1 MLVYDH
7 IIINEY
13 SNDDHIW
20 LQYPRYWLFDRESHD
35 CSFVYFCKL
44 IYYGYQCQD
53 CSWSGD
59 IGKRWPQQNKR
70 ALLLNITQP
79 KQLGSP

>member
-1 MLVYDH
+1 MLIYDH

-13 SNDDHIW
+13 SNDDHI
-20 LQYPRYWLFDRESHD
+20 YPRYWLFDRESHD

-59 IGKRWPQQNKR
+59 IGQRWPQQN
-70 ALLLNITQP
+70 ACFTTQYYATKATWVP
-79 KQLGSP
+79 